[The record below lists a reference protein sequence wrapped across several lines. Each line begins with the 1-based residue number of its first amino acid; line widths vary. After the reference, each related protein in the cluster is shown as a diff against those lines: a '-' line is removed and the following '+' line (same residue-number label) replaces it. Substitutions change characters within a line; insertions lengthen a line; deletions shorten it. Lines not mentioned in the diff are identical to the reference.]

1 MHITF
6 KLLEIASNIFSKSY
20 QLKDLYLIS
29 LTEGFN
35 LKINIYESISNNLSY
50 EINYKGISN
59 KIRISLMKEKICLGI
74 GQIIFSNQKQNL
86 DIYLDNTKSITK
98 KIKLTILCKITNMN
112 SKKTI
117 NEKLYKSPDKTSSNT
132 STLTISSCMSQ
143 AIQNKIKSTPINKI
157 SKINNNNYQR
167 NNSQNNI
174 FENNKNNKLYIGLRQ
189 KNIYF
194 NDKMNNNEFSTLIS
208 ERSKKHLSGNVSIN
222 SYFSEN
228 NKKIQKK
235 IFSPKVSTYS
245 HPIYKES
252 LRGINCKKKNK
263 NNSMII
269 LNEKKNNYYKMYKF
283 SNEINIDNINNQIE
297 KYIMDKSIEDELQN
311 DAPLIYPQEKK
322 KYLLNENINW
332 NKFEQLFNDFLLLYN
347 NNSLK
352 NMNLNEIEL
361 EFHFLVEKI
370 YELIS
375 EYYKEYH
382 SLLKE
387 KNSFINNIK
396 FYVYESNNLLK
407 LQTILKKTKNKGI
420 LKNIINENKN
430 NKYYSNNIKKLNKE
444 LEILKNINLGLISK
458 NIKKESSKTLLK
470 NILSIIVNK
479 NKSSLNQKQINNL
492 KKINIKININENRKL
507 NQNKNSSLNYINK
520 RKINNNFIHKNQNE
534 KKRTTLD
541 NTYRRSINS
550 SSRDK
555 KLFENNLYKIKVKT
569 KNI

>member
-1 MHITF
+1 
-6 KLLEIASNIFSKSY
+6 
-20 QLKDLYLIS
+20 
-29 LTEGFN
+29 
-35 LKINIYESISNNLSY
+35 
-50 EINYKGISN
+50 
-59 KIRISLMKEKICLGI
+59 
-74 GQIIFSNQKQNL
+74 
-86 DIYLDNTKSITK
+86 
-98 KIKLTILCKITNMN
+98 
-112 SKKTI
+112 
-117 NEKLYKSPDKTSSNT
+117 
-132 STLTISSCMSQ
+132 
-143 AIQNKIKSTPINKI
+143 
-157 SKINNNNYQR
+157 
-167 NNSQNNI
+167 
-174 FENNKNNKLYIGLRQ
+174 
-189 KNIYF
+189 
-194 NDKMNNNEFSTLIS
+194 
-208 ERSKKHLSGNVSIN
+208 
-222 SYFSEN
+222 
-228 NKKIQKK
+228 
-235 IFSPKVSTYS
+235 
-245 HPIYKES
+245 
-252 LRGINCKKKNK
+252 
-263 NNSMII
+263 MII

>member
-1 MHITF
+1 
-6 KLLEIASNIFSKSY
+6 
-20 QLKDLYLIS
+20 
-29 LTEGFN
+29 
-35 LKINIYESISNNLSY
+35 
-50 EINYKGISN
+50 
-59 KIRISLMKEKICLGI
+59 
-74 GQIIFSNQKQNL
+74 
-86 DIYLDNTKSITK
+86 
-98 KIKLTILCKITNMN
+98 
-112 SKKTI
+112 
-117 NEKLYKSPDKTSSNT
+117 
-132 STLTISSCMSQ
+132 
-143 AIQNKIKSTPINKI
+143 
-157 SKINNNNYQR
+157 
-167 NNSQNNI
+167 
-174 FENNKNNKLYIGLRQ
+174 
-189 KNIYF
+189 
-194 NDKMNNNEFSTLIS
+194 
-208 ERSKKHLSGNVSIN
+208 
-222 SYFSEN
+222 
-228 NKKIQKK
+228 
-235 IFSPKVSTYS
+235 
-245 HPIYKES
+245 
-252 LRGINCKKKNK
+252 
-263 NNSMII
+263 
-269 LNEKKNNYYKMYKF
+269 MYKF

-430 NKYYSNNIKKLNKE
+430 NIYYSNDIKKFNKE